1 MSYLTNEHKERKKSD
16 LRINEWKQSQEK
28 KIPKQENGSDCGV
41 FTCKFAEY
49 LSRDAKLTFQQK
61 NMNYYR
67 DRMVY
72 EIVKQTLI
80 YP

>member
-1 MSYLTNEHKERKKSD
+1 MRERKGTLLNKE
-16 LRINEWKQSQEK
+16 EWELENVDDVPQQ
-28 KIPKQENGSDCGV
+28 QNGSDCGV

-49 LSRDAKLTFQQK
+49 LSRDADLTFVQE

-67 DRMVY
+67 ERMVY
-72 EIVKQTLI
+72 EIIENDLM